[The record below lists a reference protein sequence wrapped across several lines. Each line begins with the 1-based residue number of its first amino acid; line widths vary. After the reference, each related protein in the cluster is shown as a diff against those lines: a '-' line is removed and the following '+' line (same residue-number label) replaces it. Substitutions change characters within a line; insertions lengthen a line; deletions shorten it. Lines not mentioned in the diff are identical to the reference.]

1 MRSLIAFSALAL
13 AVTLAPAVRAETKA
27 GDDSLHKVTIEELVA
42 LRTAGKVM
50 AVDANNEIARS
61 RFGSIPGAILL
72 SGYGSYDVA
81 KELPKDH
88 HQKLVFYCANEKCMA
103 SHAAAHKAIDAGYKD
118 VSILPAGIMGW
129 RDAGQPTNPSGT

>member
-1 MRSLIAFSALAL
+1 MRSTIAFVALAL
-13 AVTLAPAVRAETKA
+13 AVTLVPAVRAETNA

-42 LRTAGKVM
+42 LRAANKVT

-61 RFGSIPGAILL
+61 RFGSIPGAIML
-72 SGYGSYDVA
+72 SSYGGYDV

-103 SHAAAHKAIDAGYKD
+103 SHTAAHKAIDAGYKD
-118 VSILPAGIMGW
+118 VNVLPAGIMGW
-129 RDAGQPTNPSGT
+129 RDAGQPTNPAGT